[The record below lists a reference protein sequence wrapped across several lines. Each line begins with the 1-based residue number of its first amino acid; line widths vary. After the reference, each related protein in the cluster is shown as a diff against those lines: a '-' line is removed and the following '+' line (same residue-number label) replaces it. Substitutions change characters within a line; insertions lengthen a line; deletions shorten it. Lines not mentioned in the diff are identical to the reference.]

1 MGVGVVSVEGAGC
14 SSAQRRAEEVKRLL
28 GRGTEPLGLDY
39 EFDAWHLGVIAVGE
53 GVEDAVREL
62 ARGMDRRLLS
72 VFQGEQ
78 RVWAWLGGR
87 DRPASVDV
95 ERFTAGM
102 DGMRSRPPAG
112 VVFALGEPAWGFD
125 GWRMTHRQAQAALM
139 VALRR
144 GGWEGVTFTRYA
156 DVALLAGALKDE
168 MLAGALVEVY
178 LAPLDDSHSRGVV
191 LRETL
196 RAYLTAGG
204 NTSSAA
210 AALRVNRSTV
220 ESRLRTV
227 EQSLGRQL
235 PACLP
240 ELEVALRLEELG
252 LGDATDAQRPPRF

>member
-1 MGVGVVSVEGAGC
+1 MGVGVVSVEGAGR

-28 GRGTEPLGLDY
+28 DHGTEPLGLGY
-39 EFDAWHLGVIAVGE
+39 ELDAWHLGAIAVGE
-53 GVEDAVREL
+53 RAGEAVREL
-62 ARGMDRRLLS
+62 ATNTGRRLLS
-72 VFQGEQ
+72 VSQDEQ
-78 RVWAWLGGR
+78 LVWAWLGGR
-87 DRPASVDV
+87 DRLASVDI
-95 ERFTAGM
+95 ERFIAGI
-102 DGMRSRPPAG
+102 DGMGSHPPLG
-112 VVFALGEPAWGFD
+112 VVFALGEPARGFD

-144 GGWEGVTFTRYA
+144 GGREGVAFTRYA
-156 DVALLAGALKDE
+156 DVALLASALKDE
-168 MLAGALVEVY
+168 MLAGVLVEAY

-196 RAYLTAGG
+196 RAYLTAGR

-210 AALRVNRSTV
+210 AALGVNRSTV
-220 ESRLRTV
+220 ENRLRAV

-252 LGDATDAQRPPRF
+252 LHL